1 MEIYFVQQIDNS
13 RVVRVAD
20 PQRRREQRV
29 LLVAVMVVFALGF
42 GYAWQRFEMVRLGY
56 QLEAAR
62 QQAASLEQ
70 WNRGLELQQAAL
82 RNPDRIY
89 TLAQAQLGMQTAQP
103 GQILA
108 MDVAPTTTGPAPAL
122 AANTASLPVATG
134 NR

>member
-1 MEIYFVQQIDNS
+1 MDIYFVQQIDNS

-20 PQRRREQRV
+20 PRRKREQQVFFAAVVV
-29 LLVAVMVVFALGF
+29 LFALCF
-42 GYAWQRFEMVRLGY
+42 AYAWQRYAMVRLGY

-62 QQAASLEQ
+62 SQEASLEQ

-89 TLAQAQLGMQTAQP
+89 TLAQVRLGMQSAQP

-108 MDVAPTTTGPAPAL
+108 LDVAPLPSGAAPVTTS
-122 AANTASLPVATG
+122 ASL